1 MNLRSSG
8 SMPNYITV
16 QWANG
21 TDEFYKNLKN
31 KRYCTA
37 AHPPRLI
44 WYPKL
49 MADIT
54 SSQIKSYCFLKCTSW
69 RQIRRHGIVGFHYFL
84 VYTHTSQIKIWFF
97 LAYSALICCRKTK
110 NRHFAKNT
118 GNQFFITTLYVL
130 CDEYENFLIWH
141 FMYYKTRALSIT
153 KTLSMTRDF

>member
-8 SMPNYITV
+8 SMPNYVTV

-21 TDEFYKNLKN
+21 VDEFYKNLRN

-49 MADIT
+49 MAYIN
-54 SSQIKSYCFLKCTSW
+54 SSQIIGYCFLKCTSW
-69 RQIRRHGIVGFHYFL
+69 PQTRRHGIMGFHYIL
-84 VYTHTSQIKIWFF
+84 VYNHTSQIKIWFF
-97 LAYSALICCRKTK
+97 LAYCALICCGKIK

-118 GNQFFITTLYVL
+118 GNQFFSATIYAL
-130 CDEYENFLIWH
+130 CYEYENFLIWH
-141 FMYYKTRALSIT
+141 LMNYKTRALSIT
-153 KTLSMTRDF
+153 KTLSMTKDF